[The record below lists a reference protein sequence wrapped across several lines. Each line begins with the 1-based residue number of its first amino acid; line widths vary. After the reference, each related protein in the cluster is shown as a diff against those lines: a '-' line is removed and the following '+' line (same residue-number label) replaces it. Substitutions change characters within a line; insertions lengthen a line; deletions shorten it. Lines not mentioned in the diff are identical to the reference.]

1 MTDCAVTTHYR
12 LRIRDSGQLVA
23 KSEAYTTTVI
33 IRRPARVSIDDRGHN
48 VWTAPIEETELELMT
63 TQELKVALAAADD
76 ADRQAMQ
83 AMAESGKRGIVA
95 RNPVTGALDV
105 VSEDELRELQRDKTV
120 RLPQLLDTDT
130 APDTGND
137 DGQELSLVST
147 QMLKQMLGDEESKG
161 PGEPEEIAEAEKGF
175 NPYDHS

>member
-1 MTDCAVTTHYR
+1 M
-12 LRIRDSGQLVA
+12 
-23 KSEAYTTTVI
+23 
-33 IRRPARVSIDDRGHN
+33 
-48 VWTAPIEETELELMT
+48 
-63 TQELKVALAAADD
+63 ALAAADD

>member
-1 MTDCAVTTHYR
+1 LTDCADTTHYR

-23 KSEAYTTTVI
+23 KSEGYTTTVI

-63 TQELKVALAAADD
+63 TQELKLALAAADD
-76 ADRQAMQ
+76 ADRQAMH

-95 RNPVTGALDV
+95 RNPATGVLDV

-130 APDTGND
+130 APVTGDNA
-137 DGQELSLVST
+137 QELSLVST
-147 QMLKQMLGDEESKG
+147 QMLKQMLGNEELKG
-161 PGEPEEIAEAEKGF
+161 LDEPEEIAEAKKGF
-175 NPYDHS
+175 NPYDHG

>member
-1 MTDCAVTTHYR
+1 
-12 LRIRDSGQLVA
+12 VA
-23 KSEAYTTTVI
+23 KSEGYTTTII

-63 TQELKVALAAADD
+63 TQELKLALAAADD

-105 VSEDELRELQRDKTV
+105 VSDDELRELQRDKTV

-130 APDTGND
+130 APDTGD
-137 DGQELSLVST
+137 DAQALSLVST
-147 QMLKQMLGDEESKG
+147 QMLKQMLGNEESKR
-161 PGEPEEIAEAEKGF
+161 PGEPEEIADAEKGF

>member
-1 MTDCAVTTHYR
+1 M
-12 LRIRDSGQLVA
+12 A
-23 KSEAYTTTVI
+23 KSEGYTTTVI

-63 TQELKVALAAADD
+63 TQELKLALAAADD

-105 VSEDELRELQRDKTV
+105 VSDDELRELQRDKTV
-120 RLPQLLDTDT
+120 RLPQLLDTDS
-130 APDTGND
+130 APETGD
-137 DGQELSLVST
+137 DGHELSLVST
-147 QMLKQMLGDEESKG
+147 QMLKQMLGNEEPKG
-161 PGEPEEIAEAEKGF
+161 PGEPEEIAEAKKGF

>member
-1 MTDCAVTTHYR
+1 M
-12 LRIRDSGQLVA
+12 A
-23 KSEAYTTTVI
+23 KSEGYTTTII

-63 TQELKVALAAADD
+63 TQELKLALAAADD

-105 VSEDELRELQRDKTV
+105 VSDDELRELQRDKTV

-130 APDTGND
+130 APDTGD
-137 DGQELSLVST
+137 DAQALSLVST
-147 QMLKQMLGDEESKG
+147 QMLKQMLGNEESKR
-161 PGEPEEIAEAEKGF
+161 PGEPEEIADAEKGF